1 MHIPA
6 HLRRRMYE
14 PQAQKGVGQC
24 LRRRR
29 IWGSRATGAGW
40 PPPWGTT
47 LAPLRLQLVA
57 QADKALDIGKQLAGL
72 TASKQDL
79 SKQLRVVIV
88 EGDRLATLLRSGI
101 KQRYGIRA
109 EKVAEFGLQ
118 PFRGRPRKAKTG
130 PETPGTPS
138 TPPVSTGTA
147 K

>member
-1 MHIPA
+1 MSKETTDLGKQGDWRGLAATMGDNTGDLA
-6 HLRRRMYE
+6 HLE
-14 PQAQKGVGQC
+14 
-24 LRRRR
+24 
-29 IWGSRATGAGW
+29 
-40 PPPWGTT
+40 
-47 LAPLRLQLVA
+47 PLRLQLVA

-109 EKVAEFGLQ
+109 EKVAEFGVQ
-118 PFRGRPRKAKTG
+118 PFRGRPRKEKPI